1 MIKKKAKKYK
11 EAASNI
17 ILTLILAIIT
27 FSIYKYSNKVNYYNI
42 NNIIISGNNFLDKN
56 IINRIISNK
65 VENKSIFSIDLN
77 EIRMDINNNSFI
89 NSSNIYKVLPQ
100 SLFISVQEINPIA
113 LYEKN
118 DQIYFIDYNNNLIEA
133 DIESINFFDVP
144 IISQNNIRNYEYK
157 ESGKLIREIYDQS
170 KLLFN
175 DVNEVEHSNEYI
187 NIKLRDKTKIIL
199 DRKSPMKK
207 LEILFEFLKKI
218 DYNISIY
225 KYINLTI
232 PNQIIVKEKYKT
244 I

>member
-27 FSIYKYSNKVNYYNI
+27 FSIYKYSYKVNYYNI
-42 NNIIISGNNFLDKN
+42 NNIIISGNNFLDKS
-56 IINRIISNK
+56 IINRIISDK

-187 NIKLRDKTKIIL
+187 NIKLSDKTKIIL
-199 DRKSPMKK
+199 DRKNSMKK

>member
-187 NIKLRDKTKIIL
+187 NIKLSDKTKIIL
-199 DRKSPMKK
+199 DRKNSMKK

>member
-56 IINRIISNK
+56 IINRIISDK

-187 NIKLRDKTKIIL
+187 NIKLSDKTKIIL
-199 DRKSPMKK
+199 DRKNSMKK

>member
-27 FSIYKYSNKVNYYNI
+27 FSIYKYSYKVNYYNI
-42 NNIIISGNNFLDKN
+42 NNIIISGNNFLDKS
-56 IINRIISNK
+56 IINRIISDK